1 MYNRGKLIEIHR
13 DWMKTWN
20 SDVFCFG
27 NFWRYIGMVLIW
39 PIPMYVFIGFLKPVH
54 RDGGLI
60 LDSDVSPSEIK
71 VIIHRSVPNLVDS
84 DVCGKK

>member
-39 PIPMYVFIGFLKPVH
+39 PIPMYVFIGFV
-54 RDGGLI
+54 
-60 LDSDVSPSEIK
+60 K
-71 VIIHRSVPNLVDS
+71 VIIHRRAPRITDS
-84 DVCGKK
+84 DVS